1 MSTPSTGR
9 GPGRF
14 EIRPGQHR
22 PKNVRNG
29 AIFCVIVGFFLFV
42 IYTKPEL
49 PFLST
54 TGETVT
60 MDVAD
65 GANVRPGYTPV
76 RVKGVD
82 VGQVTGAERAPGGK
96 GVRVTLRV
104 DDGKG
109 VTVHND
115 ARAVLRWRTLLGRN
129 LYVDLDPGSP
139 SAPELGGQ
147 TIAMSRTS
155 SQVEVDDAIEPLN
168 ADGRASTRT
177 ILKEF
182 DKGFANAADSR
193 RVLRALE
200 PAMSSIGPGL
210 RAVKG
215 QKEGDLQR
223 LIKHTSTV
231 AGSLASDEVALAKL
245 VTDGRMAL
253 GVTAARQADLRSLLA
268 TAPGALA
275 EIRTTGARLRTTLD
289 VLDPVA
295 AKLRPGARE
304 IPKAADRTIR
314 LLKDVV
320 PLLKDTR
327 PTLTALRPAVAKL
340 PELTQTAKTT
350 FDRAEPVLDQALFPV
365 IPWLKLTDP
374 ESKLTNYAL
383 VGPALAHGGSAVAI
397 GDRYGTAATFEAG
410 AGEQV
415 LGISP
420 CQTFITDGQVPL
432 DKKIECEGI
441 SRMLTSLITGV
452 PPDQVELKQRAV
464 SKSAGKALFKGDAL
478 EQFTRQVKRNASK
491 LGETKKEAT
500 R

>member
-22 PKNVRNG
+22 PKHVRNG
-29 AIFCVIVGFFLFV
+29 AIFCAIVGFFLFV

-60 MDVAD
+60 MDVAN

-96 GVRVTLRV
+96 GVRITLRV

-109 VTVHND
+109 VTVHKD

-139 SAPELGGQ
+139 SAPELGGEV
-147 TIAMSRTS
+147 IAMNRTS
-155 SQVEVDDAIEPLN
+155 SQVELDDALEPLD
-168 ADGRASTRT
+168 ADGRASTKT
-177 ILKEF
+177 ILEEF

-231 AGSLASDEVALAKL
+231 AGSLAADEVALARL

-268 TAPGALA
+268 TAPGSLS
-275 EIRTTGARLRTTLD
+275 EIRQTATRLRTTLD

-295 AKLRPGARE
+295 AKLRPGARK
-304 IPKAADRTIR
+304 IPETADRTIR

-340 PELTQTAKTT
+340 PELTRTADAT
-350 FDRAEPVLDQALFPV
+350 FDRAEPILDQVLFPI
-365 IPWLKLTDP
+365 IPWLKDTDP
-374 ESKLTNYAL
+374 ESKLKNYAL
-383 VGPALAHGGSAVAI
+383 VGPALAHGGSATAW
-397 GDRYGTAATFEAG
+397 GERYGTSATFEAG
-410 AGEQV
+410 VGERAV
-415 LGISP
+415 GFSP
-420 CQTFITDGQVPL
+420 CKTFIADGQVPA
-432 DKKIECEGI
+432 DQKIQCEGI
-441 SRMLTSLITGV
+441 SRMLTSLLTGV
-452 PPDQVELKQRAV
+452 PPDQVELRGRTV
-464 SKSAGKALFKGDAL
+464 SKSAGKGIFEGESLRR
-478 EQFTRQVKRNASK
+478 FTREIKRNAPK
-491 LGETKKEAT
+491 IGETKKEAT